1 MITHWLISEALL
13 EEVKMTRRA
22 MTRRATIRRAVLV
35 AFGMVMGKFDA
46 LKATSVNAQGPAQ
59 SKAALTVDLD
69 QWGALVFSHKGKTL
83 TISSAEIFESLR
95 EGQ

>member
-1 MITHWLISEALL
+1 MITPWLINEAFL
-13 EEVKMTRRA
+13 EEAKMTRRV
-22 MTRRATIRRAVLV
+22 TIRRAVLI

-46 LKATSVNAQGPAQ
+46 LKATSVKAQGPAQ

-83 TISSAEIFESLR
+83 TISSAEIFESLEIKR
-95 EGQ
+95 